1 MPNAVVAINHSTWN
15 ADNVTQSFWGAM
27 TGVNYDM
34 AWTSGAANIAGGFFT
49 SGTTASSYNGKT
61 ATYAYLHSLTGK
73 TIFVDTSF
81 GASAMDDTWSDSP
94 ASTINARIADGVI
107 AVDVTTPS
115 SNYSS
120 SISSLKSSLSM
131 VCAK

>member
-1 MPNAVVAINHSTWN
+1 
-15 ADNVTQSFWGAM
+15 
-27 TGVNYDM
+27 M

-73 TIFVDTSF
+73 SIFVDTSF
-81 GASAMDDTWSDSP
+81 GASAMDDTWSNAS
-94 ASTINARIADGVI
+94 ASTLNARIADGVI
-107 AVDVTTPS
+107 AIDVTTAP

-120 SISSLKSSLSM
+120 AVGSLKSSLSM
-131 VCAK
+131 VCGK

>member
-1 MPNAVVAINHSTWN
+1 
-15 ADNVTQSFWGAM
+15 
-27 TGVNYDM
+27 M
-34 AWTSGAANIAGGFFT
+34 AWTSGAANVSGGFFT

-61 ATYAYLHSLTGK
+61 ATYAYLHTLTGK
-73 TIFVDTSF
+73 KIFVDTSF
-81 GASAMDDTWSDSP
+81 GASAMGDTWSNSP

-107 AVDVTTPS
+107 AADVTTPP

-120 SISSLKSSLSM
+120 AVNSLEPSLSM